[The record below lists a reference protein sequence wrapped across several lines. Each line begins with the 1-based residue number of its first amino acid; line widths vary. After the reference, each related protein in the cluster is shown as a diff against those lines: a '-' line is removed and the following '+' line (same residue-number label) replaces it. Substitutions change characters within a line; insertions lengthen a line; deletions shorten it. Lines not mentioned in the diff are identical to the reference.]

1 MVSTASGK
9 PEIGTKT
16 HRDPER
22 RHRPESK
29 GLSMIDKWEKWF
41 FP

>member
-1 MVSTASGK
+1 MASGK
-9 PEIGTKT
+9 PEIATKT

-22 RHRPESK
+22 RDRPESK
-29 GLSMIDKWEKWF
+29 GLSMIDKWEGWF